1 MKWNKQFIYPKSVRS
16 IIDEERHYS
25 VDDEKLPSVTTI
37 LAATQ
42 SDEKKASLQKWKDKV
57 GSVEADNIKNL
68 AASRGTAM
76 HSYLEAHLNGQG
88 LLDLS
93 DLGQAAGNMARTI
106 IEKGLGDLH
115 EIWGSEVVLHY
126 PGLWAGQ
133 TDLVGVYQGRDSIV
147 DFKQANKPKQDS
159 WITDYYLQGAAYAT
173 SHDCIYGTNIEQ
185 IVILICTPDL
195 FFQRFIINGDRFR
208 QYKWEWLKKVDQYY
222 QLKKGL
228 DNNAL

>member
-16 IIDEERHYS
+16 LIDEERHYS
-25 VDDEKLPSVTTI
+25 VGDEKLPSVTTI

-42 SDEKKASLQKWKDKV
+42 SDEKRESLQKWKDKV
-57 GSVEADNIKNL
+57 GQVEADNIKNV

-93 DLGQAAGNMARTI
+93 DLGQAAGGMARTI
-106 IEKGLGDLH
+106 IEKGLGDLQ

-133 TDLVGVYQGRDSIV
+133 TDLVGIYQGRDSII
-147 DFKQANKPKQDS
+147 DFKQSNRPKQDS

-173 SHDCIYGTNIEQ
+173 SHDCIYNTKIEQ

-195 FFQRFIINGDRFR
+195 YFQRFIINGDRFR
-208 QYKWEWLKKVDQYY
+208 QYKWEWLKKVDEYY
-222 QLKKGL
+222 SLKKNG
-228 DNNAL
+228 

>member
-1 MKWNKQFIYPKSVRS
+1 MKWNKLYEYPKSVRS
-16 IIDEERHYS
+16 LIKDERHYEIGS
-25 VDDEKLPSVTTI
+25 EKLPSVTTI
-37 LAATQ
+37 LAATA
-42 SDEKKASLQKWKDKV
+42 SDEKRESLAKWKLKV
-57 GSVEADNIKNL
+57 GDSKADEIKNQ
-68 AASRGTAM
+68 AAKRGTAM
-76 HSYLEAHLNGQG
+76 HSYLEYHLNGQG

-93 DLGQAAGNMARTI
+93 SEGREARDMAQTI

-126 PGLWAGQ
+126 PGLYAGQ
-133 TDLVGVYQGRDSIV
+133 TDLVGIYQGRDSII
-147 DFKQANKPKQDS
+147 DFKQANRPKRDE
-159 WITDYYLQGAAYAT
+159 WITDYYLQGAAYAS

-208 QYKWEWLKKVDQYY
+208 QYKWEWLKKVDEYY

-228 DNNAL
+228 DNNAI